1 MAYVGREP
9 NIGQFRKIDVSS
21 WSFDSSTSTFAT
33 GFQVGDVNQVL
44 LSINGVI
51 QQPGTDFLL
60 TAGGTNINFTT
71 APFVGDECFA
81 MVYGD
86 VGGVS
91 IPEGSITADKLHA
104 NLKTFEEYK
113 ITASGD
119 SNTYTISYTPSAKG
133 ALLVSID
140 GIVQASNN
148 FNLSGATIS
157 FDSNLDS
164 GSILRVVDQGHKSGV
179 FLPVDGSITQSKL
192 ADDAVQV
199 QNLDSSLVYTN
210 VPIRVNTNTITTNF
224 TIDSNKNGSVIGP
237 ITVNSGVTITINGSF
252 TVL

>member
-71 APFVGDECFA
+71 APYTGDSCFA

-86 VGGVS
+86 VGGVA
-91 IPEGSITADKLHA
+91 IPEGSITASQLHA
-104 NLKTFEEYK
+104 NLKTFTEY
-113 ITASGD
+113 TRTFLGESDSCSLSFTPAS
-119 SNTYTISYTPSAKG
+119 KG
-133 ALLVSID
+133 SILVSID

-148 FNLSGATIS
+148 YTLSGSTIS

-164 GSILRVVDQGHKSGV
+164 GSILRVLDQGHKAGV
-179 FLPVDGSITQSKL
+179 FLPVDGSITSNKI
-192 ADDAVQV
+192 ADDAVKSQM
-199 QNLDSSLVYTN
+199 LDSSLVYTTTP
-210 VPIRVNTNTITTNF
+210 VRVNRNSINTNF
-224 TIDSNKNGSVIGP
+224 TLDSNKNGSVIGP
-237 ITVNSGVTITINGSF
+237 ITVDSGVTITINGSF

>member
-71 APFVGDECFA
+71 APYVGDECFA

-104 NLKTFEEYK
+104 NLKTFEEWK
-113 ITASGD
+113 TTASGD
-119 SNTYTISYTPSAKG
+119 SNSYTISYTPSAKG

-179 FLPVDGSITQSKL
+179 FLPVDGSITSNKI
-192 ADDAVQV
+192 ADDAVKSQM
-199 QNLDSSLVYTN
+199 LDSSLVYTTT
-210 VPIRVNTNTITTNF
+210 PIRVNTNTIATSF

-237 ITVNSGVTITINGSF
+237 VTVNSGVTITINGSF

>member
-21 WSFDSSTSTFAT
+21 WSFDSSTSTFDI

-71 APFVGDECFA
+71 APYTDDECFA
-81 MVYGD
+81 LVYGD

-91 IPEGSITADKLHA
+91 IPEGSITENKLHA
-104 NLKTFEEYK
+104 NLKTFDEYK
-113 ITASGD
+113 TTASGD
-119 SNTYTISYTPSAKG
+119 SNSYTLSYTPSSKG
-133 ALLVSID
+133 SLLVSID

-148 FNLSGATIS
+148 FNLSGTTMS

-164 GSILRVVDQGHKSGV
+164 GSVLRVVDYGVKAGV
-179 FLPVDGSITQSKL
+179 FVPVDGSITSAKMG
-192 ADDAVQV
+192 DDAVQV
-199 QNLDSSLVYTN
+199 QHLDSSLAYTN
-210 VPIRVNTNTITTNF
+210 VPIRVNTNSITTSF
-224 TIDSNKNGSVIGP
+224 TIDSSKNGSVIGP
-237 ITVNSGVTITINGSF
+237 INVASGVTITVNGTF